1 VTSTELAPLLIDEAT
16 KKSGLVWIVTPAKVS
31 PVWLLWHE
39 GSAYVLSGPGEQS
52 AEGLADG
59 VPATV
64 TVRSKDKGGRL
75 VSWEAS
81 VTSLTPG
88 AEDWDAVVPLLMGK
102 RLNLVDG
109 EAAAARWARE
119 AAIHRL
125 TPTGRLVESP
135 GASGSMPDGSLAGP
149 PPATPATTDVP
160 MPFTVGGS
168 TRKLPRRRRSK
179 DG

>member
-1 VTSTELAPLLIDEAT
+1 MTSAELAPLLIDEAT
-16 KKSGLVWIVTPAKVS
+16 KKSGLVWVGTPAAVS

-39 GSAYVLSGPGEQS
+39 GSAYVLTGPGEQS
-52 AEGLADG
+52 ADGLAEG
-59 VPATV
+59 VPTTV

-75 VSWEAS
+75 VTWEAA
-81 VTSLTPG
+81 VTALTPG
-88 AEDWDAVVPLLMGK
+88 AEDWDAIVPLLMGK

-135 GASGSMPDGSLAGP
+135 GASGSMPDGSLAAAP
-149 PPATPATTDVP
+149 PPTPATTDVP
-160 MPFTVGGS
+160 MPFTVGSS
-168 TRKLPRRRRSK
+168 TRKLPRRRRTT
-179 DG
+179 GR